1 MKWNIQKIGIIKTP
15 WKSIENMPIQ
25 PLGAEGITGH
35 IELFDKY
42 IEGLKGIE
50 GFSHIILLYKLHKV
64 TDYNLIVTPFMD
76 KTSKGIFATRAPKRP
91 NAIGISTV
99 ELLKVEG
106 NILHISG
113 VDMLNES
120 PLLDIKPFY
129 EKFDNRFN
137 TRQGWLHEKELKSI
151 KETKSDGRFK

>member
-1 MKWNIQKIGIIKTP
+1 LKICP
-15 WKSIENMPIQ
+15 SS
-25 PLGAEGITGH
+25 LFGADGITGH

-42 IEGLKGIE
+42 VEGLKEIE

-64 TDYNLIVTPFMD
+64 ADYELSVTPFMD
-76 KTSKGIFATRAPKRP
+76 KTSKGVFATRAPKRP

-99 ELLKVEG
+99 ELLKVDR
-106 NILHISG
+106 NILLISG

-137 TRQGWLHEKELKSI
+137 TRQGWLCEKEM
-151 KETKSDGRFK
+151 KEIQEMKSDERFK